1 MITQTQI
8 DTIWRSQNIHATRNE
23 VKNILEAFDLLNT
36 QADKAPLEVAAGQKV
51 FVHNTDNGS
60 DYEFNSL
67 KEAQEYLQGQCEDR
81 DWDDYYIN
89 DYINVIVGRKVSIET
104 KRVYSIKFS

>member
-51 FVHNTDNGS
+51 FVRNTDSG
-60 DYEFNSL
+60 DDEEFTSL
-67 KEAQEYLQGQCEDR
+67 KEAQEYLLSLTEDCN
-81 DWDDYYIN
+81 WEPEYFEEYIT
-89 DYINVIVGRKVSIET
+89 VIVGREVSIEAKKT
-104 KRVYSIKFS
+104 FSLQFS